1 MLIESYVVSFS
12 EVKRCISSLQIEDFV
27 IVSENIF
34 ALTEAAIPP
43 VNDLLSESTPVNH
56 PEALLLVNKDYAH
69 SLIFN
74 GESFDFLK
82 KSHDIKNLDGVS
94 LHLTFAN
101 TELIRDMQK
110 LATKKVVDG
119 IFVKCMSHQSLLAI
133 QKVQMQ
139 KYQDNRMALLKALSI
154 YTKEV
159 DRQSIA
165 NF

>member
-12 EVKRCISSLQIEDFV
+12 EVKRCISSLQIDDFV

-34 ALTEAAIPP
+34 ALTEASIPP

-56 PEALLLVNKDYAH
+56 PEAMLLVNKDYAR

-82 KSHDIKNLDGVS
+82 KSHDIKNLNGVS

-101 TELIRDMQK
+101 SDLVKDMQE
-110 LATKKVVDG
+110 LAVKKFIDG
-119 IFVKCMSHQSLLAI
+119 VFVKCMSHQTLLAI
-133 QKVQMQ
+133 QQLQ
-139 KYQDNRMALLKALSI
+139 RQRYLDNQSALKKAIAI
-154 YTKEV
+154 YTKSQ
-159 DRQSIA
+159 D
-165 NF
+165 